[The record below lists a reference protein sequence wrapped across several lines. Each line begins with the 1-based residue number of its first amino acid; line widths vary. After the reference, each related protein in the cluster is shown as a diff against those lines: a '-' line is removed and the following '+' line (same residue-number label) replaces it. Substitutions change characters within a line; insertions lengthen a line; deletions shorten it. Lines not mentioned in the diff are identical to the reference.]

1 MITLIK
7 VVGFIKHLV
16 FNFQL
21 QIQHGATPG
30 KSWLAKLWSGLDNRL
45 MKPLLT
51 HSNPTLM
58 ETMPA
63 CCLGLS
69 RILTSTEQLSRHP
82 AMMGGTLNDDLEP
95 VDGSVITTAPGGI
108 SKESSFDFSRANSA
122 NNSDDNSGF
131 NGGEGL
137 KNRQPQFESPKKKPN
152 DRILPSHI

>member
-1 MITLIK
+1 
-7 VVGFIKHLV
+7 
-16 FNFQL
+16 
-21 QIQHGATPG
+21 
-30 KSWLAKLWSGLDNRL
+30 

-95 VDGSVITTAPGGI
+95 VDGSVIITAPGGL
-108 SKESSFDFSRANSA
+108 SKESSFDFPRANSA